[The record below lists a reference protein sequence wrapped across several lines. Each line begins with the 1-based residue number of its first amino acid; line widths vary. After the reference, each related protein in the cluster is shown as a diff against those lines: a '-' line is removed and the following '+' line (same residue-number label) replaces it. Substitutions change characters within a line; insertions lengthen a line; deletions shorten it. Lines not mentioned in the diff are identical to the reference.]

1 MQPLSSRQPRVCA
14 VNTLRRN
21 LRSATSGSVAK
32 RFQTIPTIDEHLA
45 EDISMLV
52 TKEPH
57 ATKPHE
63 VMELCRQE

>member
-1 MQPLSSRQPRVCA
+1 
-14 VNTLRRN
+14 